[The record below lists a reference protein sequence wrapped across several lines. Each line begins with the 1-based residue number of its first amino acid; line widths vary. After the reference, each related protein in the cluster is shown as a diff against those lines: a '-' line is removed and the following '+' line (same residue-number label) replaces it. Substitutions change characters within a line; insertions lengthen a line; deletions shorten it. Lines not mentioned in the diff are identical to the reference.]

1 MTPSFDTAAPP
12 ARPHPRAARA
22 LARSWREALIPLGAG
37 DTDAI
42 PLLRALCRRILTAWR
57 IPATF
62 VDDVEVAV
70 SELAT
75 NALIHT
81 RGPVRVRLAHR
92 RGTVFLEVA
101 DTSPYRPE
109 AADPGAGADHGRG
122 LAIVAALADRVR
134 TEPTPGNG
142 ATGKVIVA
150 EFRVE

>member
-1 MTPSFDTAAPP
+1 MTPTPDTAAPP

-22 LARSWREALIPLGAG
+22 LAHSWREALIPLGAG
-37 DTDAI
+37 DTDSI
-42 PLLRALCRRILTAWR
+42 PPLRALARRILTGWR
-57 IPATF
+57 IPATLI
-62 VDDVEVAV
+62 DDVELAV

-92 RGTVFLEVA
+92 RGAVCLEIA
-101 DTSPYRPE
+101 DTSPHRPQ
-109 AADPGAGADHGRG
+109 AADPGAGAECGRG
-122 LAIVAALADRVR
+122 LAIVTALADRMR

-150 EFRVE
+150 EFDLN